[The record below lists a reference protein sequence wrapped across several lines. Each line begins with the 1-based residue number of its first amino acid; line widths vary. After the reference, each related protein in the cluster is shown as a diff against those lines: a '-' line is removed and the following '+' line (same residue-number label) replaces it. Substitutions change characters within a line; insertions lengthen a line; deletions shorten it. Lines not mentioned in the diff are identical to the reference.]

1 MMVAAS
7 SLIGMTTIIAKIL
20 GQGFEGESLHPLQV
34 TAGRFVFALLTLFLF
49 YTFRR
54 FEIKSTNYKIHFG
67 RSLMGWLGVS
77 CMFAAV
83 KFIPVS
89 DAISISFMN
98 PVIAMLIAIPFLK
111 EQVGGT
117 RWLAALISFAGA
129 LILLRPGFDNFQW
142 TTLFAFGSA
151 FFLGFEVILIKKLSS
166 LESPL
171 QILIINNCIGCILS
185 LTAAFFVW
193 NTPNPRQWA
202 ELIALGVIMVSA
214 QSLFIQSMR
223 SGDASYVL
231 PFSYMTIVFAA
242 VYDFLIFTTKPD
254 WISVIG
260 AIIIVSGAILL
271 GTREIFKQS

>member
-89 DAISISFMN
+89 DGLYI
-98 PVIAMLIAIPFLK
+98 
-111 EQVGGT
+111 
-117 RWLAALISFAGA
+117 
-129 LILLRPGFDNFQW
+129 
-142 TTLFAFGSA
+142 
-151 FFLGFEVILIKKLSS
+151 
-166 LESPL
+166 
-171 QILIINNCIGCILS
+171 
-185 LTAAFFVW
+185 TA
-193 NTPNPRQWA
+193 
-202 ELIALGVIMVSA
+202 S
-214 QSLFIQSMR
+214 
-223 SGDASYVL
+223 
-231 PFSYMTIVFAA
+231 
-242 VYDFLIFTTKPD
+242 K
-254 WISVIG
+254 
-260 AIIIVSGAILL
+260 
-271 GTREIFKQS
+271 